1 MEHDAL
7 TTYAERFSRLRT
19 DKSRARWSSDTLY
32 RAPHKPLLLLAVMDS
47 IADGVIQS
55 NLIELTPDLGEL
67 FSVYWSL
74 VVPMGRL
81 RGNIA
86 MPFWHLTGDGFWS
99 LLPRPGKEHVVET
112 VQRIHAI
119 SVLQET
125 IIGARLET
133 QLYELMLD
141 DHSRDALRAV
151 LIQIYFAE
159 KLHRDLSAQSLI
171 NRGAEMYGND
181 LLAKSDRNDQL
192 LREIGEEFGSNVASA
207 VRDQGFRRAI
217 VRAYNHRCAICGVRI
232 LTQDGHTAIS
242 AAHII
247 PWSISH
253 DDDPR
258 NGLALCGLCHWTF
271 DEGLVTMTDGLVIRF
286 SPQISKT
293 SNVPGHL
300 VMFENRGLHE
310 PNDLSLRPAKE
321 SLQWH
326 RRNVF
331 QPR

>member
-1 MEHDAL
+1 MEQDAL
-7 TTYAERFSRLRT
+7 TTYVDQFAKLRT
-19 DKSRARWSSDTLY
+19 DKSRARWSADTMY

-47 IADGVIQS
+47 IADGVIRS

-67 FSVYWSL
+67 FAVYWSL
-74 VVPMGRL
+74 VLPMGRL

-86 MPFWHLTGDGFWS
+86 MPFWHLSGDEFWS
-99 LLPRPGKEHVVET
+99 LLPRPGKENVVET

-119 SVLQET
+119 SVLNET
-125 IIGARLET
+125 IIGAKLDR
-133 QLYELMLD
+133 QLYDLMLE
-141 DHSRDALRAV
+141 DHSREVLRTT
-151 LIQIYFAE
+151 LIKMYFAE
-159 KLHRDLSAQSLI
+159 ELRPDLYVQPLI
-171 NRGAEMYGND
+171 NRGAEMYRQD
-181 LLAKSDRNDQL
+181 LLLQSDRIDEL
-192 LREIGEEFGSNVASA
+192 LKEIGEEFGSNVANA

-217 VRAYNHRCAICGVRI
+217 VKAYNHRCAICGVRI

-247 PWSISH
+247 PWSVSQN
-253 DDDPR
+253 DDPQ

-271 DEGLVTMTDGLVIRF
+271 DEGLVTMTDSFVIRF

-300 VMFENRGLHE
+300 LMFESRSLHE
-310 PNDLSLRPAKE
+310 PEDLSLRPARK

-326 RRNVF
+326 RKNVF